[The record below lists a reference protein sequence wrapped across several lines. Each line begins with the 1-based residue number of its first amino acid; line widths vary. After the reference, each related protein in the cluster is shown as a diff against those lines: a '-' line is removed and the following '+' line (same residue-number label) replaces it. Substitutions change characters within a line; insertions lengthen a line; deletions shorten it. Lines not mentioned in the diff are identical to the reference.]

1 MIRRLDY
8 ISIFVVFIICCFICI
23 AYFFNNTTILVICLA
38 WNSAIWICW
47 ADFLTEVIIFMSCYF
62 STIIRCFGYISI
74 FIIFCFCNKSCC
86 LIRRLDDL
94 IKTIIFFNSDLTD
107 LVCFCNT
114 PVFIIRFDFYRCIID
129 CCLSY
134 ITKLVIFKFRCIFIG
149 INRFDLLTLVIVF
162 ISCNI
167 SKFINILNQNTVDV
181 INLSFAVSFS
191 INRFCFIVHCI
202 IFMLCNIA

>member
-1 MIRRLDY
+1 
-8 ISIFVVFIICCFICI
+8 
-23 AYFFNNTTILVICLA
+23 
-38 WNSAIWICW
+38 
-47 ADFLTEVIIFMSCYF
+47 MSCYF
-62 STIIRCFGYISI
+62 STVIRCFGYISI
-74 FIIFCFCNKSCC
+74 FIIFSFCNKSCC

-134 ITKLVIFKFRCIFIG
+134 ITKLVIFKFCCIFIG

-162 ISCNI
+162 ISCNV
-167 SKFINILNQNTVDV
+167 SKFINILN
-181 INLSFAVSFS
+181 
-191 INRFCFIVHCI
+191 
-202 IFMLCNIA
+202 

>member
-62 STIIRCFGYISI
+62 STVIRCFGYISI
-74 FIIFCFCNKSCC
+74 FIIFSFCNKSCC

-94 IKTIIFFNSDLTD
+94 IKT
-107 LVCFCNT
+107 
-114 PVFIIRFDFYRCIID
+114 
-129 CCLSY
+129 
-134 ITKLVIFKFRCIFIG
+134 VIFKFCCIFIG

-162 ISCNI
+162 ISCNV

-181 INLSFAVSFS
+181 INFSFAVSFG